1 MVALQEKPHA
11 RGASPSSAPANCQ
24 QIRKRRNDMT
34 PKSETESQIQLEI
47 IKGRANPIEI
57 RQVQPQHRENP
68 QRKLQTHRTPTERSQ
83 TGSNA
88 EKGTLTLMH
97 FRFLAAQ
104 KTRDF
109 CMRPFEDRRF
119 RHL

>member
-1 MVALQEKPHA
+1 
-11 RGASPSSAPANCQ
+11 
-24 QIRKRRNDMT
+24 MT

-57 RQVQPQHRENP
+57 RQCNHN
-68 QRKLQTHRTPTERSQ
+68 TERICNENHKHTEHRQ
-83 TGSNA
+83 NA
-88 EKGTLTLMH
+88 AKLAATRRKGTLTLMP
-97 FRFLAAQ
+97 FRFLAAH
-104 KTRDF
+104 KTHDF